1 MGASTRVSK
10 ADYYEVLGVSRDV
23 SDQELKSAYR
33 KQALK
38 YHPDRNPGDHAAEE
52 KFKQA
57 SEAYQVLSD
66 ADKRAAYDRFG
77 HAGVGASGAG
87 GFGGLQRATL
97 TWATSSG
104 ICSARCSTWAE
115 ASSAQRDSGAATI
128 CASTWRLSLRMR
140 SSAQRQ
146 RSEMRRFETCGTC
159 HGSGSSS
166 GQGPVTCPQC
176 QGRGQI
182 RYQQGFF
189 SVARTCSACGG
200 AGTIISDPCGTCRG
214 DTRVAKEIKLNVKVP
229 AGVDDGTRIR
239 YGGEGDAGRFGGP
252 GGDLYVVLSVRKHDF
267 FERQGYDLHCV
278 IPISFPQAAL
288 GAEIEMDGIDG
299 PISLKIPEGTQNGK
313 ELRIRSARRSSPE
326 RKGTRR
332 PHRQGHDSD
341 SEEAE
346 SRATGPGG
354 EACGDDDGGEQA
366 DFAGTAG
373 QDEGSVQLAHAAGT
387 RFSTEV
393 PHNSG
398 VSASSIL
405 ASIQRARLTGKKWAL
420 SFLPVTALS
429 RESLPFPGKVEAR
442 IHRRLHIPL

>member
-23 SDQELKSAYR
+23 TDQELKSAYR

-38 YHPDRNPGDHAAEE
+38 YHPDRNPGDHTAEE

-77 HAGVGASGAG
+77 HAGVGAAGAG
-87 GFGGLQRATL
+87 GFGGFNGNVDLGDIFGDLFGEMFNMGGSQQRA
-97 TWATSSG
+97 S
-104 ICSARCSTWAE
+104 
-115 ASSAQRDSGAATI
+115 
-128 CASTWRLSLRMR
+128 
-140 SSAQRQ
+140 RQ
-146 RSEMRRFETCGTC
+146 RRGEDLRFDLAIDFEDAVFGTETEIRVRRFEACGTC

-166 GQGPVTCPQC
+166 GKGPVTCPQC

-214 DTRVAKEIKLNVKVP
+214 DTRVAKEMKLNVKVP

-299 PISLKIPEGTQNGK
+299 PVSLKIPEGTQNGK
-313 ELRIRSARRSSPE
+313 ELRIRLRGVPHLNE
-326 RKGTRR
+326 KGRGDLIVKVMIQI
-332 PHRQGHDSD
+332 PKKL
-341 SEEAE
+341 
-346 SRATGPGG
+346 SRAQRELVEKLSETMTVENKPTSPGLL
-354 EACGDDDGGEQA
+354 DKMKD
-366 DFAGTAG
+366 
-373 QDEGSVQLAHAAGT
+373 L
-387 RFSTEV
+387 FS
-393 PHNSG
+393 
-398 VSASSIL
+398 
-405 ASIQRARLTGKKWAL
+405 
-420 SFLPVTALS
+420 
-429 RESLPFPGKVEAR
+429 
-442 IHRRLHIPL
+442 